1 MKISSRIAFTLAM
14 GIMVGSF
21 SVVMNLGSSNVQPA
35 EATQSNSLKAM
46 FNQMTDEQKEQL
58 MDAVKNQDIN
68 ISQEDLSKLADLED
82 TSPID
87 LFLRF

>member
-1 MKISSRIAFTLAM
+1 M

>member
-1 MKISSRIAFTLAM
+1 MSS
-14 GIMVGSF
+14 
-21 SVVMNLGSSNVQPA
+21 
-35 EATQSNSLKAM
+35 QSNSLKAM